1 MSDMSATKQLAGD
14 MNSPAPQ
21 HSEVPLGTSTDNN
34 VSSTNNNMS
43 TWAMSNLQKLNVTE
57 LYTQQRQSLRPWL
70 DFFNTNQFKPPANI
84 KAGARRLV
92 FNVEHFQTNY
102 FIVIIILSIYCIIT
116 TPALLFI
123 LLAMGAGCYLVSLKN
138 RESPLTIMNHQIAIS
153 QQYLAVFCLCVPLLL
168 MVGAGSA
175 IFWILGAS
183 VFVIFLHALFHQTP
197 NQEAFGVQMEE
208 MAPSSDYILEFK
220 IDVFKTLK
228 IVGITTGVL
237 TAIGLGAYYIHRRT
251 QSSKRVILRDE
262 VRNILRPFQLTEEQL
277 RRVMANLNTEM
288 TNGLKSDDTE
298 NLDLAMFPTYVH
310 HGPSGQESGEY
321 LVVDLGGSNF
331 RVSHVSIEGRNRMRL
346 NNKIFLIPHSLLL
359 GEGEKL
365 FDYIAEC
372 LQRFIDDNKLS
383 LLKSANYKF
392 DLAFTFSF
400 PCKQTSLREATLVSW
415 TKGFSCT
422 SVVGNDVVLMLQQ
435 AIDRRKGLKIQVVAL
450 VNDTVGTLMA
460 CSSIYRDC
468 KAGVILGTGTNA
480 CYFEN
485 LDNVPKWTGVRDNIH
500 KQVIINTEWGALGRH
515 GCLDFIRTDIDRE
528 LDESSLTPHQQVF
541 EKMISALYLGEI
553 VRLIIVD
560 LVQRSILFPG
570 RMQKSPSIR
579 PDYNIFLILRGSFYA
594 KHVADIENDTTEDL
608 SITTTILTSIGIH
621 DPSYD
626 DCYIIR
632 EVCKTVSL
640 RAAKLAAAA
649 VAVLINRLNMSSVTV
664 AIDGTLFRHHQQF
677 KHNLTRTL
685 GRLVPRTHRLVL
697 SEDGS
702 SKGSALVAAVD
713 RRLKTAPMTYDK
725 TNLPS

>member
-1 MSDMSATKQLAGD
+1 MS
-14 MNSPAPQ
+14 
-21 HSEVPLGTSTDNN
+21 
-34 VSSTNNNMS
+34 SSS
-43 TWAMSNLQKLNVTE
+43 S
-57 LYTQQRQSLRPWL
+57 
-70 DFFNTNQFKPPANI
+70 
-84 KAGARRLV
+84 
-92 FNVEHFQTNY
+92 
-102 FIVIIILSIYCIIT
+102 
-116 TPALLFI
+116 
-123 LLAMGAGCYLVSLKN
+123 
-138 RESPLTIMNHQIAIS
+138 
-153 QQYLAVFCLCVPLLL
+153 
-168 MVGAGSA
+168 
-175 IFWILGAS
+175 
-183 VFVIFLHALFHQTP
+183 
-197 NQEAFGVQMEE
+197 
-208 MAPSSDYILEFK
+208 SSDYIIEFK
-220 IDVFKTLK
+220 IDVLKTLK
-228 IVGITTGVL
+228 LTGITVGIL
-237 TAIGLGAYYIHRRT
+237 TAIGLGAYYIHGRSLR
-251 QSSKRVILRDE
+251 SKRVILRDE
-262 VRNILRPFQLTEEQL
+262 VRAILRPFQLTEEQV

-288 TNGLKSDDTE
+288 TKGLKTDDVE
-298 NLDLAMFPTYVH
+298 QNDLAMFPTYAH
-310 HGPSGQESGEY
+310 HGPSGKESGEY

-331 RVSHVSIEGRNRMRL
+331 RVSHVTIEGRNRMRL

-372 LQRFIDDNKLS
+372 LQRFIDDNKLAV
-383 LLKSANYKF
+383 LKASNYVF

-400 PCKQTSLREATLVSW
+400 PCHQKSLKEATLVSW

-435 AIDRRKGLKIQVVAL
+435 AINRRKGLKIQVVAL

-460 CSSIYRDC
+460 CSSTYRDC

-480 CYFEN
+480 CYFEQ
-485 LDNVPKWTGVRDNIH
+485 LDNVPKWDGLRDEWT
-500 KQVIINTEWGALGRH
+500 KQVVINTEWGALGKH

-594 KHVADIENDTTEDL
+594 KHVADIEADRTDDL
-608 SITTTILTSIGIH
+608 SITATILTSIGIH
-621 DPSYD
+621 QPSYD

-649 VAVLINRLNMSSVTV
+649 IAVLINRLNMPSVTV
-664 AIDGTLFRHHQQF
+664 GVDGTLFRHHDNF
-677 KHNLTRTL
+677 RHNLIRTL
-685 GRLVPRTHRLVL
+685 SRLVPRTHRLVL

-713 RRLKTAPMTYDK
+713 RRLKTTPVRYEK
-725 TNLPS
+725 NLPS

>member
-1 MSDMSATKQLAGD
+1 
-14 MNSPAPQ
+14 
-21 HSEVPLGTSTDNN
+21 
-34 VSSTNNNMS
+34 
-43 TWAMSNLQKLNVTE
+43 
-57 LYTQQRQSLRPWL
+57 
-70 DFFNTNQFKPPANI
+70 
-84 KAGARRLV
+84 
-92 FNVEHFQTNY
+92 
-102 FIVIIILSIYCIIT
+102 
-116 TPALLFI
+116 
-123 LLAMGAGCYLVSLKN
+123 
-138 RESPLTIMNHQIAIS
+138 
-153 QQYLAVFCLCVPLLL
+153 
-168 MVGAGSA
+168 MV
-175 IFWILGAS
+175 
-183 VFVIFLHALFHQTP
+183 
-197 NQEAFGVQMEE
+197 
-208 MAPSSDYILEFK
+208 PSSEYIIEFK
-220 IDVFKTLK
+220 VDVLKTLK
-228 IVGITTGVL
+228 LVGITTGVL
-237 TAIGLGAYYIHRRT
+237 TAIGVSAYYIHRNL

-262 VRNILRPFQLTEEQL
+262 VRNILRPFQLTEEQI

-288 TNGLKSDDTE
+288 TNGLKSDEAIT
-298 NLDLAMFPTYVH
+298 NDLAMFPTFVH

-331 RVSHVSIEGRNRMRL
+331 RVSHVVIEERNRMRL

-359 GEGEKL
+359 GAGEKL

-383 LLKSANYKF
+383 LHKSNDHQF

-400 PCKQTSLREATLVSW
+400 PCKQRSLREATLVSW

-422 SVVGNDVVLMLQQ
+422 SVVGNDVVSMLQQ
-435 AIDRRKGLKIQVVAL
+435 AINRRKGLRIEVVAL

-460 CSSIYRDC
+460 CSSTYRDC
-468 KAGVILGTGTNA
+468 RAGVILGTGTNA

-485 LDNVPKWTGVRDNIH
+485 IENVPKWIGPRDNTL
-500 KQVIINTEWGALGRH
+500 KQVVISTEWGALGKN

-528 LDESSLTPHQQVF
+528 LDESSLTPQQQVF

-594 KHVADIENDTTEDL
+594 KHVADIESDTTEDL
-608 SITTTILTSIGIH
+608 SITAAILTSIGIH
-621 DPSYD
+621 EPSYD

-649 VAVLINRLNMSSVTV
+649 IAVLINRLNMPSVTV
-664 AIDGTLFRHHQQF
+664 AVDGTLFRHHNKF
-677 KHNLTRTL
+677 KKNLIQTL
-685 GRLVPRTHRLVL
+685 DRFVPRTHRLVL

-713 RRLKTAPMTYDK
+713 RRLKTASSTYEK
-725 TNLPS
+725 NFPS